1 LGRTP
6 TGWIAPAYGW
16 RTHSNPDIWK
26 NFQMSSSS
34 LKSIRASTRRCANRA
49 DGPIPFSWV
58 RPPRKSLI
66 SRSAPAWFGAEY
78 LVYRSGIGSHVWGIH
93 EWSLSPG
100 ISTGNIACI
109 ARVIGPGGEAPGR
122 IGPIGPRSIF
132 HPVFQRIYQGRRRRG
147 GRWGRWGRSSPELR
161 NRGGCFL
168 EGDDLECEELT
179 FGLNSALADDLD
191 ADLAQ
196 LTANAVQTVGQSVGS
211 FRPLLRLTFGFTDF
225 GIEFA

>member
-1 LGRTP
+1 MRESGRWTDSFLLGSATP
-6 TGWIAPAYGW
+6 KITYLAFRAGVVW
-16 RTHSNPDIWK
+16 RGVSRLQKRYRQPRLGH
-26 NFQMSSSS
+26 
-34 LKSIRASTRRCANRA
+34 TRMV
-49 DGPIPFSWV
+49 SV
-58 RPPRKSLI
+58 
-66 SRSAPAWFGAEY
+66 SRNLHREHR
-78 LVYRSGIGSHVWGIH
+78 LYRSGDRSRGGSSGKDRSHRSHRSQKYFSSGF
-93 EWSLSPG
+93 
-100 ISTGNIACI
+100 STDLP
-109 ARVIGPGGEAPGR
+109 RAPAK
-122 IGPIGPRSIF
+122 
-132 HPVFQRIYQGRRRRG
+132 G
-147 GRWGRWGRSSPELR
+147 GRWGRWDRSSPELR